1 MKKWIGAVLLLGA
14 IVAMGS
20 CTNDEDGTSIDLL
33 TPSDSTSAK
42 TVMEQ

>member
-1 MKKWIGAVLLLGA
+1 MKKWIGAVLLLAA

-42 TVMEQ
+42 TITDK

>member
-1 MKKWIGAVLLLGA
+1 MKKWIGAALLLAA

-20 CTNDEDGTSIDLL
+20 CTNDEDGTGIDLL

-42 TVMEQ
+42 SAPDQ